1 MTPKLTVAQHRRRF
15 RMTTGVVL
23 VIGVLGVA
31 TIALARNETIDL
43 HPWGIYVAL
52 AAAVFSALAG
62 LAFAF
67 TMAAIESRG
76 DYSEPAASSTA
87 ETGSRM
93 ATSSASSFGVK
104 VS

>member
-1 MTPKLTVAQHRRRF
+1 MTEKLTVAQHRRRF
-15 RMTTGVVL
+15 RMSTGAVL

-43 HPWGIYVAL
+43 HPWGMYVAL
-52 AAAVFSALAG
+52 AAAVFSALTG

-76 DYSEPAASSTA
+76 DDRS
-87 ETGSRM
+87 
-93 ATSSASSFGVK
+93 
-104 VS
+104 